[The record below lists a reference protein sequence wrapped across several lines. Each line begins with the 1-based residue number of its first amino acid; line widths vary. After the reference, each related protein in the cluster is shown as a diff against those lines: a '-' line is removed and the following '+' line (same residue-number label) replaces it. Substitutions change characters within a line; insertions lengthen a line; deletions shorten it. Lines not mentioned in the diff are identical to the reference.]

1 MGDNPDGKEKRDAR
15 PHHTGRKMVTMMRQH
30 NYEQFAGR
38 GEEWPFAVGDVR
50 GVRMWRV
57 CRSGHIHPAHV
68 EAKPWTSGLNT
79 AACLSPRIFGARTS
93 HTAPHVEC
101 SCGFYAYFDHGRP
114 ARSLARA
121 YSDAGYGVVA
131 GTIRGYGR
139 TLIGTE
145 GFRCEKAQIE
155 SLYIEKGSASDDFLK
170 KEYGDIERVGLLET
184 PIPAPDYDQA
194 ILSAVFALDCPVDE
208 D

>member
-1 MGDNPDGKEKRDAR
+1 M
-15 PHHTGRKMVTMMRQH
+15 TVVRQH
-30 NYEQFAGR
+30 NYDQFAGQ

-79 AACLSPRIFGARTS
+79 AQCLSPRIFGARTS
-93 HTAPHVEC
+93 HTAPDEGC
-101 SCGFYAYFDHGRP
+101 SCGFYAYFDHGKPIRTL
-114 ARSLARA
+114 SRA
-121 YSDAGYGVVA
+121 YSDAGYGVIA
-131 GTIRGYGR
+131 GTIRGHGR
-139 TLIGTE
+139 TLIGTD

-155 SLYIEKGSASDDFLK
+155 SLYIEKGSDMDDFLK
-170 KEYGDIERVGLLET
+170 KEYGDIERVGLLDVPMSRMEL
-184 PIPAPDYDQA
+184 QQVV
-194 ILSAVFALDCPVDE
+194 LSAVFAVDCPADE